1 MRPYE
6 VMIIFDSTLEEDA
19 IRAELDRCAELIR
32 SRGGN
37 PGKVERWGRRRLA
50 YEINKQRDGYYVLLE
65 ANAEPAV
72 MDELDRTL
80 TLADPVMRHKVV
92 RVPEKPMIR
101 PTRRELAGE
110 SGPPSGAPSYGA
122 PSAPP
127 STSPEAPIPDL
138 AASAAD
144 QPS

>member
-19 IRAELDRCAELIR
+19 IRAELDRCSELIR

-65 ANAEPAV
+65 ANAEPDV
-72 MDELDRTL
+72 MAELDRTL

-101 PTRRELAGE
+101 PTRRDLAGE
-110 SGPPSGAPSYGA
+110 TA
-122 PSAPP
+122 P
-127 STSPEAPIPDL
+127 STSPEAPPPDL

>member
-6 VMIIFDSTLEEDA
+6 VMIIFDPTLEDDV
-19 IRAELDRCAELIR
+19 IRGELDRFTELIR

-37 PGKVERWGRRRLA
+37 PGRVERWGRRRLA
-50 YEINKQRDGYYVLLE
+50 YEIRKLSDGYYVLLE
-65 ANAEPAV
+65 ANAESAV
-72 MDELDRTL
+72 MAELDRTL
-80 TLADPVMRHKVV
+80 TLADPVLRHKVI

-101 PTRRELAGE
+101 PTRGGAAGN
-110 SGPPSGAPSYGA
+110 PN
-122 PSAPP
+122 
-127 STSPEAPIPDL
+127 TSPEAPTPDL

>member
-19 IRAELDRCAELIR
+19 IRAELDRCSELIR

-65 ANAEPAV
+65 ANAEPDV
-72 MDELDRTL
+72 MAELDRTL

-101 PTRRELAGE
+101 PTRRDLAGE
-110 SGPPSGAPSYGA
+110 TASGPPGGAQFPS
-122 PSAPP
+122 
-127 STSPEAPIPDL
+127 STSPEAPAPDL

>member
-19 IRAELDRCAELIR
+19 IRAELDRATELIR

-72 MDELDRTL
+72 MDALDRTL

-101 PTRRELAGE
+101 PTRRDLAGE
-110 SGPPSGAPSYGA
+110 SGAPIGAPAS
-122 PSAPP
+122 P
-127 STSPEAPIPDL
+127 STSPEAPTPDL

>member
-101 PTRRELAGE
+101 PTRRDLAGE
-110 SGPPSGAPSYGA
+110 TGPPSGGPGPSG
-122 PSAPP
+122 PP
-127 STSPEAPIPDL
+127 STSPEAPTPDL
-138 AASAAD
+138 AAAAAD

>member
-6 VMIIFDSTLEEDA
+6 VMIIFDPSMEDDA
-19 IRAELDRCAELIR
+19 IRGELDRSTELIR

-50 YEINKQRDGYYVLLE
+50 YEIRKRSDGYYVLLE

-72 MDELDRTL
+72 MAELDRTL
-80 TLADPVMRHKVV
+80 TLADPVLRHKVI

-101 PTRRELAGE
+101 PTRGRAAAEN
-110 SGPPSGAPSYGA
+110 PN
-122 PSAPP
+122 
-127 STSPEAPIPDL
+127 TSPEAPNPDL